1 MGRYTDGLL
10 MDGEHVVYRTRQH
23 PFGRLFDAK
32 IGILAAGLGL
42 ATLIVIALS
51 NMQAGTLRDILGWVV
66 LVLIVAGAANIAW
79 VYIRWYQDDY
89 VVTNR
94 RVLKVE
100 GILNKKAADS
110 GLEKINDAILEQSV
124 FGRMFDWGD
133 LRILTA
139 AEEVA
144 DDYHMLHHAPTFK
157 KTMMLAKQ
165 DIEDE
170 LARRIT
176 APLEALNARDV
187 EQDRKEAEARAS
199 ARAAAPPTVAP
210 PAVAPPA
217 PAPVQ
222 KTTEEKLRELAA
234 LRDAGLITP
243 EDYEAKKTTILA
255 TM

>member
-1 MGRYTDGLL
+1 MARYTDSLL

-23 PFGRLFDAK
+23 PLGRIAAARW
-32 IGILAAGLGL
+32 GILMVGIAIAALL
-42 ATLIVIALS
+42 AIVIF
-51 NMQAGTLRDILGWVV
+51 NPGGTARDLLGWITLGV
-66 LVLIVAGAANIAW
+66 LVLGAANIVW
-79 VYIRWYQDDY
+79 VYLHWWAEDY
-89 VVTNR
+89 VITNR
-94 RVLKVE
+94 RILKVE
-100 GILNKKAADS
+100 GLFNKRAADS
-110 GLEKINDAILEQSV
+110 GLEKINDAILEQSLL
-124 FGRMFDWGD
+124 GRMFDWGH
-133 LRILTA
+133 LRVLTA

-144 DDYHMLHHAPTFK
+144 DDYHMLHHAPKFK
-157 KTMMLAKQ
+157 KTMLLAKQ

-176 APLEALNARDV
+176 APLEALNAREV
-187 EQDRKEAEARAS
+187 EQDRKESEAQAS

-210 PAVAPPA
+210 PAPAP